1 MSARTLR
8 IEGLRVETRHRGEP
22 VPLVRDVTLSLHTGQ
37 VLALVGASGSGKSL
51 ACAGLLGVL
60 PPGTRKAGGRILLD
74 GAEALPASL
83 RGRAVATVLQAPR
96 TAFNPLRTIRD
107 HAGETLAVAGIR
119 GRAGR
124 AAMREALAAV
134 GLGDDA
140 SLPDLYPFQMSGGM
154 LQRAMI
160 ALALLSRAPFLV
172 ADEPTTD
179 LDLVAQAGILDLLA
193 GLVRDHALGLLIVTH
208 DLGVVARLADRVAVM
223 EEGRIVETGD
233 AARLFAAPVHPAT
246 RALLA
251 AHRAL
256 HEGMPNEV
264 APNEVTPCEVAP
276 NEVTS

>member
-1 MSARTLR
+1 MSAGTLR
-8 IEGLRVETRHRGEP
+8 IEGLSIQTWRGREP
-22 VPLVRDVTLSLHTGQ
+22 VPLVRDVTLDLHRGE

-60 PPGTRKAGGRILLD
+60 PPGTKAAGGRILLD
-74 GAEALPASL
+74 GAEVRPAAL
-83 RGRAVATVLQAPR
+83 RGRAVASVLQAPR

-107 HAGETLAVAGIR
+107 HAGETLAVAGIS

-124 AAMREALAAV
+124 GAMTEALREVLDAV
-134 GLGDDA
+134 GLGEDPGV
-140 SLPDLYPFQMSGGM
+140 PDLYPFQMSGGM

-193 GLVRDHALGLLIVTH
+193 RLVRTHDLGLLIVTH
-208 DLGVVARLADRVAVM
+208 DFGVVARLADRVAVM
-223 EEGRIVETGD
+223 EDGRIVETGE
-233 AARLFAAPVHPAT
+233 AARLFAAPAHPAT
-246 RALLA
+246 QALLA

-256 HEGMPNEV
+256 HEVM
-264 APNEVTPCEVAP
+264 A
-276 NEVTS
+276 

>member
-1 MSARTLR
+1 MSARVLR
-8 IEGLRVETRHRGEP
+8 IEGLCVETWRDIGRGREP
-22 VPLVRDVTLSLHTGQ
+22 VPLVRDATLTLQTGE

-60 PPGTRKAGGRILLD
+60 PPGTRTTGGRILLD
-74 GAEALPASL
+74 GAEAEPDSL
-83 RGRAVATVLQAPR
+83 RGRAVASVLQAPR

-107 HAGETLAVAGIR
+107 HAGETLSVFGPR
-119 GRAGR
+119 GQPA
-124 AAMREALAAV
+124 REAMTEALTAV
-134 GLGDDA
+134 GLGEDPGV
-140 SLPDLYPFQMSGGM
+140 PDLYPFQMSGGM

-193 GLVRDHALGLLIVTH
+193 GLVRARSLGLLIVTH

-233 AARLFAAPVHPAT
+233 ASRLFAEPAHPAT

-251 AHRAL
+251 AHLAL
-256 HEGMPNEV
+256 HEV
-264 APNEVTPCEVAP
+264 AP
-276 NEVTS
+276 

>member
-1 MSARTLR
+1 M
-8 IEGLRVETRHRGEP
+8 
-22 VPLVRDVTLSLHTGQ
+22 RDVTLSLHTGQ

-60 PPGTRKAGGRILLD
+60 PPGTRKAAGILLD

-96 TAFNPLRTIRD
+96 TALQPPADDPRPCRRD
-107 HAGETLAVAGIR
+107 PGGGGIR

-179 LDLVAQAGILDLLA
+179 LDLVAQAGIPSTSSP
-193 GLVRDHALGLLIVTH
+193 GSS
-208 DLGVVARLADRVAVM
+208 
-223 EEGRIVETGD
+223 
-233 AARLFAAPVHPAT
+233 AT
-246 RALLA
+246 
-251 AHRAL
+251 
-256 HEGMPNEV
+256 
-264 APNEVTPCEVAP
+264 TPSAC
-276 NEVTS
+276 